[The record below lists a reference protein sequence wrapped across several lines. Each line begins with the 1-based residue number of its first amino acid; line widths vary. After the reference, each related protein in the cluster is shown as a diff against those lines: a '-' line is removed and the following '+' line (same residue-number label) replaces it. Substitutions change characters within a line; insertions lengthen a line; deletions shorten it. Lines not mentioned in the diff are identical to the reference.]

1 MSKMMGMMIGAID
14 QFMPGYKTYAV
25 WAIAMGMVVCQ
36 MLGYHHFTPDM
47 WGMVGIT
54 GMGTWKM
61 GQDRKGK

>member
-25 WAIAMGMVVCQ
+25 WAIAMGMMVCQ
-36 MLGYHHFTPDM
+36 MMGYHTFTPEM
-47 WGMVGIT
+47 WGMVGVT

>member
-1 MSKMMGMMIGAID
+1 MVKMMGMIIGAID
-14 QFMPGYKTYAV
+14 QFIPGYKTYAV
-25 WAIAMGMVVCQ
+25 GGIAMGMMVCQ
-36 MLGYHHFTPDM
+36 AFGYHTFGPEV